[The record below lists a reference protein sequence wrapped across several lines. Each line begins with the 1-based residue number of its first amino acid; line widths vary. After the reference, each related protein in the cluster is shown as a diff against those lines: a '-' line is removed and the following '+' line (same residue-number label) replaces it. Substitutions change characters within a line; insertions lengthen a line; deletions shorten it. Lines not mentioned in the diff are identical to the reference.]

1 MFEEKNIVLASLSP
15 RRKQLLEQAEVK
27 FVIKTWPVK
36 EEYPPEI
43 LPAEVPVYLA
53 EKKARAIQKH
63 CSGEELILAAD
74 TIVLLDDQVL
84 GKPKDKKQ
92 ACEILASLSGKR
104 HVVITG
110 VCLLKGE
117 EVKTFSETTKVYFR
131 ELSKEQIAHY
141 VEQYDPVD
149 KAGAYA
155 IQEWI
160 GLTGIE
166 KIEGDYFNVVGLP
179 VGRVVEEIGKFDI
192 LHFD

>member
-36 EEYPPEI
+36 EDYPPDI

-53 EKKARAIQKH
+53 EKKARVVQKQ
-63 CSGEELILAAD
+63 CSAEELIIAAD
-74 TIVLLDDQVL
+74 TIVLLGEQVL
-84 GKPKDKKQ
+84 DKPKDKNK
-92 ACEILASLSGKR
+92 ASEILTSLSGKR
-104 HVVITG
+104 HMVITG

-117 EVKTFSETTKVYFR
+117 EVKTFSETTQVYFR
-131 ELSKEQIAHY
+131 KLSKEQIVHY
-141 VEQYDPVD
+141 VEQYNPMD

-160 GLTGIE
+160 GLIGIK

-179 VGRVVEEIGKFDI
+179 VGRVVEEIGKF
-192 LHFD
+192 

>member
-27 FVIKTWPVK
+27 FVIKTQPV
-36 EEYPPEI
+36 EENYPPDI

-53 EKKARAIQKH
+53 EKKARMIQKQ
-63 CSGEELILAAD
+63 CATEELIIAAD
-74 TIVLLDDQVL
+74 TIVLLDEKVL

-92 ACEILASLSGKR
+92 AMEILASLSGKK
-104 HVVITG
+104 HSVITG

-117 EVKTFSETTKVYFR
+117 QIKKFSETTQVYFR
-131 ELSKEQIAHY
+131 RLSKEQISHY
-141 VEQYDPVD
+141 VEQYEPVD

-160 GLTGIE
+160 GLIGIE

-179 VGRVVEEIGKFDI
+179 VGRVVEEIGRF
-192 LHFD
+192 